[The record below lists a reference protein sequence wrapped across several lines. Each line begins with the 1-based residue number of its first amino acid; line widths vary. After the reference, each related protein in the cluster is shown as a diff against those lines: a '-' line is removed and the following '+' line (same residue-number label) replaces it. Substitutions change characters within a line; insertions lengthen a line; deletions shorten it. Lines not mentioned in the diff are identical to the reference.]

1 MTNAT
6 ARCAIRTK
14 YHGATNYKPSRIIAT
29 GELGKVTVS
38 YDHAL
43 DSTDNHAA
51 AARLYVERN
60 VQYESVLDDQNG
72 LCFDHCYYWTWE
84 ITGPRKVGAA

>member
-43 DSTDNHAA
+43 DST
-51 AARLYVERN
+51 
-60 VQYESVLDDQNG
+60 
-72 LCFDHCYYWTWE
+72 WTIKTGFASIIV
-84 ITGPRKVGAA
+84 ITGLGKSQARVR